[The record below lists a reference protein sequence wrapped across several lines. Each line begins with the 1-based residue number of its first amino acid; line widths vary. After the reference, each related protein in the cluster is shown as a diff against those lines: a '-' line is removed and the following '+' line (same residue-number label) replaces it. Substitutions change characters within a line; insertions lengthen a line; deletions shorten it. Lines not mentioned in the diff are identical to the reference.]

1 MCTCSVHVE
10 CHGGWRYEVGSVISM
25 LWVKSRGL
33 DKNSLRSWRYCVGA
47 KLKFWRRSRVPK
59 KGSKWDLFPLS
70 LLENVP
76 IAEQGN
82 PRKDRIACPAS
93 PRNAIFREI
102 TRSTYSDVGTS
113 LPNSIKKK
121 TDNRIAVTTK
131 FHDSTKHL

>member
-1 MCTCSVHVE
+1 MSIEGRYVE
-10 CHGGWRYEVGSVISM
+10 LS
-25 LWVKSRGL
+25 
-33 DKNSLRSWRYCVGA
+33 
-47 KLKFWRRSRVPK
+47 PK
-59 KGSKWDLFPLS
+59 KPFCLKWMAKWDLFPFS

-93 PRNAIFREI
+93 PQNAIFREI

-131 FHDSTKHL
+131 FHDSKKHL

>member
-1 MCTCSVHVE
+1 MSIEGRYVE
-10 CHGGWRYEVGSVISM
+10 LS
-25 LWVKSRGL
+25 
-33 DKNSLRSWRYCVGA
+33 
-47 KLKFWRRSRVPK
+47 PK
-59 KGSKWDLFPLS
+59 KPFCLKWMAKWDLFPLS

-76 IAEQGN
+76 IAEHGN

-93 PRNAIFREI
+93 PQNAIFREI

-113 LPNSIKKK
+113 LSNSTKKK